1 MDIQNPRRAQG
12 GGGMKP
18 SLKNVRILGVLS
30 LIGVV
35 FAVLAPAGVT
45 DIRLHADSDLFPIP
59 DFPVPSAIVCWSA
72 LAVQLILLVLAY
84 LNYRGHKSDPRWLV
98 PVFGAAF
105 LVSTLVFLYAGKT
118 LTLTAL
124 LAGSLALAVPLIFG
138 SLAGVLSERSGVV
151 NIAIEGQLLAG
162 AFTSALVAS
171 LTKSVWVGL
180 LVAGIAGALVAAV
193 LAVFAIKYL
202 VDQIIVG
209 VVLNVLVVGLTN
221 FLFSTLMNDLV
232 TYNSPPR
239 FDTWS
244 IPLLSQ
250 IPVLGPVLFSQTP
263 IVYLMYVA
271 VAVVWT
277 ALFKTRWGLRV
288 RAVGEYP
295 KAADTVGIKVFRTRY
310 ISVIIGGALAGLGG
324 AFFTL
329 GQVGAFGKEMTNGA
343 GYIALAALI
352 FGRWNPIYAA
362 VAALL
367 FGFSENLQFGL
378 AIIGSSV
385 PSEFLLMLP
394 YVLTVVAVAGLVGR
408 VVAPAAD
415 GKPYLK

>member
-1 MDIQNPRRAQG
+1 MKLSQKNPRLF
-12 GGGMKP
+12 
-18 SLKNVRILGVLS
+18 SLLALVGLL
-30 LIGVV
+30 L
-35 FAVLAPAGVT
+35 AVSASGKT
-45 DIRLHADSDLFPIP
+45 TIIRLHADGDLLAVA
-59 DFPVPSAIVCWSA
+59 DFTVLTNVVAWVA
-72 LAVQLILLVLAY
+72 FAVQLAFAVLSWIRYRAQKKDLRVALPIFGFFFVLEVLV
-84 LNYRGHKSDPRWLV
+84 V
-98 PVFGAAF
+98 
-105 LVSTLVFLYAGKT
+105 LYAGHI

-138 SLAGVLSERSGVV
+138 SLAGVLSERVGVV

-162 AFTSALVAS
+162 AFVSALVAS
-171 LTKSVWVGL
+171 LTGSVWVGI
-180 LVAGIAGALVAAV
+180 AAAAIAGALVAFV
-193 LAVFAIKYL
+193 LAVFAIKYV

-221 FLFSTLMNDLV
+221 FLFSTLMSDLG

-239 FDTWS
+239 FADFD

-250 IPVLGPVLFSQTP
+250 IPVIGPVLFKQTP
-263 IVYLMYVA
+263 IVYLMYLA
-271 VAVVWT
+271 VALVWI

-295 KAADTVGIKVFRTRY
+295 KAADTVGIKVYRTRY
-310 ISVIIGGALAGLGG
+310 ISVVIGGALAGLGG
-324 AFFTL
+324 SFFTL

-352 FGRWNPIYAA
+352 FGRWNPVKAA
-362 VAALL
+362 LAALL

-378 AIIGSSV
+378 SIIGSSV

-394 YVLTVVAVAGLVGR
+394 YLLTVIAVAGLVGR
-408 VVAPAAD
+408 VVGPAAS
-415 GKPYLK
+415 GKPYIKS

>member
-1 MDIQNPRRAQG
+1 
-12 GGGMKP
+12 MKP
-18 SLKNVRILGVLS
+18 SPKNLRILSVLTV
-30 LIGVV
+30 LGAI
-35 FAVLAPAGVT
+35 FTTLAPGVST
-45 DIRLHADSDLFPIP
+45 TIRLHADSDLLPIP
-59 DFPVPSAIVCWSA
+59 DFTVPASAVCWVS
-72 LAVQLILLVLAY
+72 LFVELGLTLLSVFT
-84 LNYRGHKSDPRWLV
+84 YRRGARDGRWLL
-98 PVFGAAF
+98 PTFGAFF
-105 LVSTLVFLYAGKT
+105 LMQALVFLYAGKT

-138 SLAGVLSERSGVV
+138 SLAGAMSERSGVV

-162 AFTSALVAS
+162 AFSSALVAS
-171 LTKSVWVGL
+171 LTHSIWLGL
-180 LVAGIAGALVAAV
+180 ISAAVAGCLVAWV
-193 LAVFAIKYL
+193 LAVFAIKYV

-221 FLFSTLMNDLV
+221 FLFSTLMTDLV

-239 FDTWS
+239 FDALA
-244 IPLLSQ
+244 IPLISQ
-250 IPVLGPVLFSQTP
+250 IPVLGPVLFNQTP
-263 IVYLMYVA
+263 IVYLMYLA
-271 VAVVWT
+271 VAAVWI

-295 KAADTVGIKVFRTRY
+295 KAADTVGIKVHRTRY
-310 ISVIIGGALAGLGG
+310 VAVVIGGALAGIGG

-362 VAALL
+362 IAALL

-378 AIIGSSV
+378 AILGSSV

-394 YVLTVVAVAGLVGR
+394 YVLTVVAVAGFVGR

-415 GKPYLK
+415 GKPYVK

>member
-1 MDIQNPRRAQG
+1 
-12 GGGMKP
+12 MKP
-18 SLKNVRILGVLS
+18 SPKNVRILIALT
-30 LIGVV
+30 LIGAV
-35 FAVLAPAGVT
+35 FALLSPAART
-45 DIRLHADSDLFPIP
+45 NIRLRAESDLFAIP
-59 DFPVPSAIVCWSA
+59 DFTVPASAIGWFGLLVE
-72 LAVQLILLVLAY
+72 AVLLVLAI
-84 LNYRGHKSDPRWLV
+84 LNYRRGRKDPRWMLL
-98 PVFGAAF
+98 VFGFVF
-105 LVSTLVFLYAGKT
+105 LLQALVFLYAGKT

-138 SLAGVLSERSGVV
+138 SLAGAMSERSGVV

-171 LTKSVWVGL
+171 ITNSVWLGL
-180 LVAGIAGALVAAV
+180 LAASVAGAIVAWI
-193 LAVFAIKYL
+193 LAVFAIKYV

-221 FLFSTLMNDLV
+221 FLFSTLMNDLSF
-232 TYNSPPR
+232 NSPPR
-239 FDTWS
+239 FDTFS

-250 IPVLGPVLFSQTP
+250 IPVLGPVLFNQTP

-271 VAVVWT
+271 VAVVWV

-310 ISVIIGGALAGLGG
+310 ISVVIGGALAGLGG

-352 FGRWNPIYAA
+352 FGRWNPLYAA

-394 YVLTVVAVAGLVGR
+394 YVLTVVAVAGFVGR
-408 VVAPAAD
+408 VMAPAAD

>member
-1 MDIQNPRRAQG
+1 MRPGIKSSVLLSVIALLG
-12 GGGMKP
+12 LLLAALAKP
-18 SLKNVRILGVLS
+18 NQ
-30 LIGVV
+30 
-35 FAVLAPAGVT
+35 T
-45 DIRLHADSDLFPIP
+45 QIRLHAQSDLLAIP
-59 DFPVPSAIVCWSA
+59 DFNVPTLPVAWVAVALQLALTAISWIHYIRR
-72 LAVQLILLVLAY
+72 LK
-84 LNYRGHKSDPRWLV
+84 NPRALV
-98 PVFGAAF
+98 PVFGLLFVAQA
-105 LVSTLVFLYAGKT
+105 LVVFYEGKT

-138 SLAGVLSERSGVV
+138 SLAGALSERSGVV

-162 AFTSALVAS
+162 AFVSALVAS
-171 LTKSVWVGL
+171 LTQSVWLGV
-180 LVAGIAGALVAAV
+180 VTAAVAGALVAWI

-221 FLFSTLMNDLV
+221 FLFSTLMTDLG

-239 FDTWS
+239 FDAFAV
-244 IPLLSQ
+244 PLLSQ
-250 IPVLGPVLFSQTP
+250 IPVLGPVLFNQTP
-263 IVYLMYVA
+263 IVYLMYLA
-271 VAVVWT
+271 VAAVWT

-310 ISVIIGGALAGLGG
+310 IAVLIGGSLAGLGG

-362 VAALL
+362 AAALL

-378 AIIGSSV
+378 AIIGSGV

-394 YVLTVVAVAGLVGR
+394 YLLTVIAVAGLVGR
-408 VVAPAAD
+408 VVGPAAS
-415 GKPYLK
+415 GKAYLKN